1 MKEEYDNTINT
12 DNTLFTMKSMTWQ
25 QYASRTEDI
34 LIIPIG
40 STEQHGPHLP
50 LSVDTVL
57 AEEFSIRIAKQVHG
71 VVAPSLNYGYK
82 SKPFSG
88 GGPLFPGTIDLNGL
102 TLQLL
107 VQDLIDEFVRD
118 GFHRILLFNAHYE
131 NEPFI
136 VEAMDLC
143 SGKYGSKIRL
153 WSANWWDALSDDV
166 IDLIFDEVPFPG
178 WALEHA
184 AVTETSLMLHFK
196 PELVSA
202 SLPLQTEPVTP
213 AFCYRYPVIPGDIP
227 PTGVLSTA
235 ASSSAMKGKIIV
247 DHAITNIVNYLE
259 EEKNETCM
267 GI

>member
-1 MKEEYDNTINT
+1 MKTKSENNLYD
-12 DNTLFTMKSMTWQ
+12 MKNMTWE

-34 LIIPIG
+34 LIIPVG

-50 LSVDTVL
+50 LCVDTVL
-57 AEEFSIRIAKQVHG
+57 AEEFSLRIAKQVHG
-71 VVAPSLNYGYK
+71 IVAPTLNYGYK

-143 SGKYGSKIRL
+143 SGKYGKQVKL
-153 WSANWWDALSDDV
+153 WSTNWWDPLSDDI

-184 AVTETSLMLHFK
+184 AVTETSLMMYFK
-196 PELVSA
+196 PELVRTP
-202 SLPLQTEPVTP
+202 LPVQAEAAKPS
-213 AFCYRYPVIPGDIP
+213 FCYRYPVEPGDIP
-227 PTGVLSTA
+227 PTGLLSTSV
-235 ASSSAMKGKIIV
+235 SSSAEKGKMIA
-247 DHAITNIVNYLE
+247 DHAIKNIVNYLE
-259 EEKNETCM
+259 EKDETRM